1 VVAEVMTVVVG
12 AVVGEVVGE
21 VVVGFQ
27 YGPSS
32 EKILA
37 SELRILLTVFSV
49 GIASIRMTRLLFGNW
64 VLPFDSFF
72 LVKVWAYFQG
82 NPQYRYS

>member
-1 VVAEVMTVVVG
+1 MAAVVMAVVVT
-12 AVVGEVVGE
+12 AVVVVGE

-32 EKILA
+32 EKLLA

-49 GIASIRMTRLLFGNW
+49 GIASIRMTKLLSGN
-64 VLPFDSFF
+64 
-72 LVKVWAYFQG
+72 
-82 NPQYRYS
+82 